1 MMAEG
6 RFTSRF
12 LGPVR
17 SPPRVGQVGTRG
29 ATGGPPAREAGF
41 FRKPYTVLPLLRDD
55 PCSLSVFTCVHSE
68 NAVNAERS
76 ERRNENAHV
85 NAESE
90 RRNAEFRTQGERG
103 ESERRI

>member
-1 MMAEG
+1 MEIYIALFG
-6 RFTSRF
+6 AGTLAASSRA
-12 LGPVR
+12 GWHTW
-17 SPPRVGQVGTRG
+17 GC
-29 ATGGPPAREAGF
+29 GG
-41 FRKPYTVLPLLRDD
+41 VWLRDD
-55 PCSLSVFTCVHSE
+55 PCSLPVFTCVHSE

-103 ESERRI
+103 ESERRIWERSERRAVF